1 MNAVA
6 ALLIVGNALAQAPA
20 GTLEVTADG
29 CRLYLPQGEA
39 RGASRIR
46 WSGKCTDGVADGRG
60 VVRIYQSGK
69 ISRVSE
75 ATFAAGKLAAPGES
89 YSIRSGQAVRS
100 RGGEQLEIAAAEL
113 PSWALELSL
122 LVEDKPVRA
131 PARAAAPAA
140 PKVDRAAEQQKA
152 AAQKAAAD
160 KAAADKLA
168 ADKVAA
174 EAQKHQ
180 AEAKA
185 AADKAAAE
193 RDRALAQAKAAADD
207 AARQK
212 AAAAAERKAA
222 EAKALAEA
230 AAAKAAAEARLAAE
244 RAAAEKAKPVYVAGR
259 GFAEGGAG
267 EPMRA
272 VVSFKLTTA
281 EGRELGVATF
291 VAGKGEAEIKQNALS
306 LAAVYEKVSP
316 FHARLLE
323 QPEVG
328 SVCGG
333 PGYVVEARVTY
344 PAAKSYGWYAGC
356 MGEDLEK
363 AAKTMQELEQQMHRD
378 FKVSPSSFW
387 AYQYLIVG
395 YVDGSSMRG
404 RGDYERVARPNLMAP
419 GRVMVLSRAEQ
430 WAECTGMANKDAK
443 LKDKA
448 GCLRE
453 ALDKL
458 KATLGLR

>member
-152 AAQKAAAD
+152 AAQ
-160 KAAADKLA
+160 
-168 ADKVAA
+168 
-174 EAQKHQ
+174 
-180 AEAKA
+180 KA